1 MPLLTKR
8 YPVFDC
14 DSHVTEATAIWDY
27 LTKREQDEVRPW
39 FWPKDQWLILN
50 GKRLTY
56 DAFSHGRIGLT
67 FGFYAAPPDGR
78 TPAAGELAGPGVTKQ
93 IIRKLRSAPLT
104 HEQIEYVEQKGAR
117 DGLSRIKDM
126 DQQGI
131 DQVMV
136 IPLMMFSS
144 FLFIENH
151 RAAALMARAY
161 NDWAWD
167 WCAVA
172 PERLFPCGA
181 LPIQNPVLAA
191 EELRRIAKRGFR
203 VAAVRA
209 VDVQGGYPNQAAH
222 ETVWNTFEET
232 GLVVGMHSLS
242 TRELPNPTG
251 QQWSPG
257 QFQDR
262 TISRKQMGGASQA
275 LGFYHEAMTWLT
287 GVLLSG
293 FLDRHPK
300 VAMAMMESNAS
311 WLPMLLDEADRA
323 ARLYGADRRSSRAA
337 RGAGGMSLP
346 SEAFRRQ
353 CFIAFEGDEAEVYR
367 QHEYFQR
374 LGIWSSDV
382 YHHDGAD
389 AWTAIGKMQERGVPE
404 ETQALLMGDNA
415 RRMYGIAPKMFTH
428 AAPAGYPRPGWYPT
442 QEAVE
447 REYAHRMKVS

>member
-1 MPLLTKR
+1 MSPLTKR

-14 DSHVTEATAIWDY
+14 DSHVTEATSIWEY
-27 LTKREQDEVRPW
+27 LSKGEQEEVRPW

-56 DAFSHGRIGLT
+56 DAFGHGRIGLT
-67 FGFYAAPPDGR
+67 FGFYPAPQDGR

-117 DGLSRIKDM
+117 DGLARIKDM
-126 DQQGI
+126 DLQGI

-144 FLFIENH
+144 FLFIESH

-167 WCAVA
+167 WCSVA
-172 PERLFPCGA
+172 PDRLYPCGA
-181 LPIQNPVLAA
+181 LPVQNPVLAA
-191 EELRRIAKRGFR
+191 AELRRIAKRGFR

-209 VDVQGGYPNQAAH
+209 ADVQAGYPNQPAH
-222 ETVWNTFEET
+222 EAMWNVFEET
-232 GLVVGMHSLS
+232 GLVAGLHSLS
-242 TRELPNPTG
+242 TRDLPNPTG

-262 TISRKQMGGASQA
+262 AISRTQMGGASQA
-275 LGFYHEAMTWLT
+275 LGFYHEALTWLT

-300 VAMAMMESNAS
+300 LVMAMMECNAS
-311 WLPMLLDEADRA
+311 WLPMLLDECDRA
-323 ARLYGADRRSSRAA
+323 ARLYQRNASRTT
-337 RGAGGMSLP
+337 LP
-346 SEAFRRQ
+346 SDAFRRQ
-353 CFIAFEGDEAEVYR
+353 CFIAFEGDEEMVYR
-367 QHEYFQR
+367 QHAYFQH

-389 AWTAIGKMQERGVPE
+389 AWTAIRKMEKCGTPE
-404 ETQALLMGDNA
+404 ETQALLMGGNA
-415 RRMYGIAPKMFTH
+415 MRMYGIKPKLYTH
-428 AAPAGYPRPGWYPT
+428 AEPASYPRPAWYPQ
-442 QEAVE
+442 QEAIE